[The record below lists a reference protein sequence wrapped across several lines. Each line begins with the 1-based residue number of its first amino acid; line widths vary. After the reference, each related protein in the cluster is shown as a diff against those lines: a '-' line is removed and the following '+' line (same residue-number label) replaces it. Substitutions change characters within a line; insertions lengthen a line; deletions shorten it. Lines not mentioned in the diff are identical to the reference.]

1 MGLSRRWYLVLGAA
15 CALVAAG
22 LAVVVIV
29 VVFPGESE
37 AAPTKAQYLA
47 RVAAICRVYGPQ
59 LDRVAPPTD
68 IAVPGEV
75 ASSVEKALPI
85 LEAES
90 SAVRSLRSPEELKA
104 QLAGWHALNERSLA
118 KLATALRAARLP
130 DLSTMG
136 VAYVGYLVDG
146 QKAEKL
152 GRAIGFPRPP
162 C

>member
-22 LAVVVIV
+22 LAAVVIV

-104 QLAGWHALNERSLA
+104 QLAGWHALNER
-118 KLATALRAARLP
+118 
-130 DLSTMG
+130 
-136 VAYVGYLVDG
+136 
-146 QKAEKL
+146 
-152 GRAIGFPRPP
+152 
-162 C
+162 